1 MPDEAVL
8 TSGVA
13 PVGRAQLASDLR
25 ALGVQPG
32 IVLMVHARVS
42 ALGWVVGGTA
52 LAAAAAFSIIYD
64 SIRGGDGFYPVP
76 VAVPQ
81 PVAVPVAVPVRSPLP
96 PYCPPYTPL
105 ACRAPA
111 AWPPAPWYT
120 AP

>member
-1 MPDEAVL
+1 MKRAIAALAIL
-8 TSGVA
+8 TAAAGPA
-13 PVGRAQLASDLR
+13 LARGRDGRGWHRHGCGAGRAPHFPYGDT
-25 ALGVQPG
+25 V
-32 IVLMVHARVS
+32 
-42 ALGWVVGGTA
+42 
-52 LAAAAAFSIIYD
+52 LAAATAFSIIYD

>member
-1 MPDEAVL
+1 MKRAIAALAIL
-8 TSGVA
+8 TAAAGPA
-13 PVGRAQLASDLR
+13 LARGRDGRGWQRHGCGAGRALHFPYGD
-25 ALGVQPG
+25 
-32 IVLMVHARVS
+32 
-42 ALGWVVGGTA
+42 TA